1 MGVVHVLP
9 GDGDRLRA
17 RLRVPVFL
25 RHDGAAAHLGENDV
39 ARVLFGSARREV
51 LALLKRLFFLEGTRM
66 MLASLIRDPSLRAVS
81 REALFD
87 ALSVQDFDVSRD
99 GSRFLM
105 IEDATSSVRLVVVL
119 E

>member
-1 MGVVHVLP
+1 
-9 GDGDRLRA
+9 
-17 RLRVPVFL
+17 
-25 RHDGAAAHLGENDV
+25 
-39 ARVLFGSARREV
+39 
-51 LALLKRLFFLEGTRM
+51 M

-87 ALSVQDFDVSRD
+87 APSVQDFDVSRD